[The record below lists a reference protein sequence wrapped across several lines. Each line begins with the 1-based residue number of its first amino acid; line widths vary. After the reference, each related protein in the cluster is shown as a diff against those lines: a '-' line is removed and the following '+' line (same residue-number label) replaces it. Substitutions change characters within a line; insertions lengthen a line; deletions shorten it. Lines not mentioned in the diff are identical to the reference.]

1 MSKKPPKTDFID
13 LDEKDFKKK
22 GINIKFLFFIFL
34 ILIIVFT
41 LIFYKRPELLNTV
54 FIKENKETIQSKKN
68 SEENKLNFVLKEEF
82 EVLDSRNKEMFAT
95 IESVDVIQNNLKVIE
110 QNIKILS
117 EELKKDFEGLKNIQI
132 DKLSPQM
139 LDIVKGKEKN
149 VLLYM
154 IIDNLEEKIYFDNEF
169 LVFFNKIK
177 SSFSDNRM
185 ISRSLKEIED
195 LKFFNKLGELDILSN
210 FDINIGIHQKDLINL
225 SHFENYENIE
235 INSAAD
241 LKKYLIDLVSGLV
254 VIRKIDSALES
265 ESIYNLDSKLDTQ
278 KKLLAAKNF
287 FLVKNL
293 VKSLKEIQ
301 SINEPNSGN
310 IKLLEEYLF
319 ELIKIQQI
327 LKKLKLDV
335 MSYDN
340 NS

>member
-149 VLLYM
+149 VLL
-154 IIDNLEEKIYFDNEF
+154 
-169 LVFFNKIK
+169 
-177 SSFSDNRM
+177 
-185 ISRSLKEIED
+185 
-195 LKFFNKLGELDILSN
+195 
-210 FDINIGIHQKDLINL
+210 
-225 SHFENYENIE
+225 
-235 INSAAD
+235 
-241 LKKYLIDLVSGLV
+241 
-254 VIRKIDSALES
+254 
-265 ESIYNLDSKLDTQ
+265 
-278 KKLLAAKNF
+278 
-287 FLVKNL
+287 
-293 VKSLKEIQ
+293 
-301 SINEPNSGN
+301 
-310 IKLLEEYLF
+310 
-319 ELIKIQQI
+319 
-327 LKKLKLDV
+327 
-335 MSYDN
+335 
-340 NS
+340 